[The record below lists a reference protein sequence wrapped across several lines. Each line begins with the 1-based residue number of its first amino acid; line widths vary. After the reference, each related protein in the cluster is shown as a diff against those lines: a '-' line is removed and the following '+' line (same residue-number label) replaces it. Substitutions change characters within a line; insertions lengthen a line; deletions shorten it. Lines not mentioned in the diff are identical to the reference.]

1 MRPTPDEVTAGIRA
15 LLKQEIAPSMPAHAQ
30 PQLKRIMAVLRDG
43 RWNEAGFDLLRENA
57 VFAELARA
65 CAERIGQQGDLPP
78 HFPALA
84 ADLHLAADH
93 RVAVS
98 FAEANE
104 VNRKL
109 RDALCRCMDAVRDI
123 RLTALDDLC
132 STIGSAL
139 LALREQ

>member
-1 MRPTPDEVTAGIRA
+1 MRPTPDEVMAGIRA

-65 CAERIGQQGDLPP
+65 CAERIGELGGLPP
-78 HFPALA
+78 HFSVLA

-93 RVAVS
+93 RVPGS
-98 FAEANE
+98 FAEAND

-109 RDALCRCMDAVRDI
+109 REALSHGIEAVREV
-123 RLTALDDLC
+123 RLAALDDLC
-132 STIGSAL
+132 ATILSAL
-139 LALREQ
+139 LALREA